1 MINQQAIHRFAQSTI
16 RWTNV
21 IGIALTAL
29 LLMALS
35 LPASAT
41 KIERVVSPSGIEF
54 WFVRD
59 GTVPLV
65 SIEFAFRGGAVQD
78 PDDKGG
84 LAEMTVS
91 TLDEGAGDLDG
102 TAFHARMERK
112 AIELQIRASRES
124 VRGTLRTLK
133 ENQDE
138 AFELLRLALNEPRF
152 DQAAVERI
160 RSQTVASLQRQST
173 NPNSISSRTWWAN
186 AFPNHP
192 YGRPVSG
199 TLGIGRPRDAGRHAR
214 LRAPRARARQPQD
227 RRGRRH
233 RRRDRGQA
241 HRPHLRQAA
250 GQGAAQAGRRRQDV
264 RDWAA
269 APLVDLNVPQAV
281 VTFGGPG
288 IARNDPDFMA
298 AYIVNHILG
307 GGSFSSRLYREV
319 REVRGLAYGV
329 NTGLTWFEHAAVL
342 IGGTAT
348 RADAT
353 GETIDVI
360 EAEFRRMAADGP
372 TEEEFVKAKTYLKGS
387 FALNL
392 DTSTKIASQL
402 VQMQIDNL
410 GIDYIDRRSAMIDA
424 VTLAD
429 ARRVAK
435 RLLDGG
441 LAITVVGRP
450 KGVTARPPGG

>member
-1 MINQQAIHRFAQSTI
+1 VINQQAIHRFVRSTF

-21 IGIALTAL
+21 AGIVLAAL
-29 LLMALS
+29 LLAALS
-35 LPASAT
+35 LPAGAT
-41 KIERVVSPSGIEF
+41 KIERVVSPAGIEF

-59 GTVPLV
+59 NTVPLV
-65 SIEFAFRGGAVQD
+65 AIEFAFRGGSVQD
-78 PDDKGG
+78 PEDKGG

-91 TLDEGAGDLDG
+91 TLDEGAGELDG
-102 TAFHARMERK
+102 TAFHGRMERK
-112 AIELQIRASRES
+112 AIELHIRASREH

-138 AFELLRLALNEPRF
+138 AFDLLRLALNEPRF
-152 DQAAVERI
+152 DTAAVERI
-160 RSQTVASLQRQST
+160 RSQSIVSLQRQST
-173 NPNSISSRTWWAN
+173 NPNSIASKSWWGS
-186 AFPNHP
+186 AFPDHP

-199 TLGIGRPRDAGRHAR
+199 SLESVARITPDDMRDYARRVLARDNLKLGVVGDIDPETAGKLIDRTFAKLPAKAQLKPVADVKISGLGGRTLI
-214 LRAPRARARQPQD
+214 
-227 RRGRRH
+227 
-233 RRRDRGQA
+233 
-241 HRPHLRQAA
+241 
-250 GQGAAQAGRRRQDV
+250 
-264 RDWAA
+264 
-269 APLVDLNVPQAV
+269 DLNVPQAV

-298 AYIVNHILG
+298 AYIVNHVLG

-329 NTGLTWFEHAAVL
+329 NTSLTWLEHAAVL
-342 IGGTAT
+342 VGGTAT

-353 GETIDVI
+353 GESIDVI

-372 TEEEFVKAKTYLKGS
+372 TQEEFGKAKTYLKGS

-424 VTLAD
+424 VTLDD

-435 RLLDGG
+435 RLLSQG
-441 LAITVVGRP
+441 LLVTVVGRP